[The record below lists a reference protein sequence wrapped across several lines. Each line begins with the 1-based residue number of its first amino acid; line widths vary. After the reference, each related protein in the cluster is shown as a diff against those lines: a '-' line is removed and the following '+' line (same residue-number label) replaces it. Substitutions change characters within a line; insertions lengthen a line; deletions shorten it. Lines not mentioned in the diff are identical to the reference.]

1 MNNIEN
7 RIVEMK
13 FDNAQFES
21 AVAKTMDTLDKFKE
35 KLNFEGA
42 GKGMD
47 QLGRA
52 TGNYQYTLNDIG
64 QSLDL
69 LNGRF
74 STMGTIGRRV
84 LENLTDSAYNFAKN
98 GIGKMVSSVTQGGLS
113 RAMNL
118 EQAKFQM
125 QGIFKDAQKV
135 YDVIYNDI
143 LPELQGTPY
152 SLDQA
157 AVVIGQLGAS
167 GIQASEDVRQA
178 TRAIAGLSAMSGRG
192 FDEVGRI
199 FSKVAGQG
207 NMMGG
212 ELQQLST
219 YGINAAANIADYFQ
233 RVADGSANATDEVK
247 GHVADIMDAYGSLD
261 EGTIREAASKRMIF
275 YEDMASAMDD
285 LYGAHAKK
293 STEMYTGALEDLK
306 AALARIGAEPAA
318 VGLEF
323 LRNAF
328 NALVP
333 AVDAVNAVLKPFTN
347 ATKDVVEGANG
358 EATFGG
364 QMYGKLA
371 KEVQGLGIQFANLF
385 VRMDENGKITRWTA
399 EGVEKYKQ
407 KIKDAG
413 DAAEDWQKAYAKYIS
428 EGDGIMNPQMWRI
441 LTAST
446 QSFVNILKAVRNVV
460 QPVAKGIAAAFP
472 RITLTSI
479 AKMAEAVRD
488 FTSRLILSGDN
499 MERLKWITQ
508 GVFTPIGLMFR
519 ALVGIVKAFI
529 KALGIV
535 YDTVKPLLTAI
546 LSFASSLGQVMAG
559 FGNFV
564 IDLVGTGAS
573 LGKFIASLIIGIA
586 QFFRLDKALALIQ
599 KGFLKLSDI
608 FDVAGGKI
616 GDLIGNA
623 VPKVKS
629 FISALGELTHA
640 REIAGYI
647 KILFDNI
654 RSSISKALHISEIAA
669 AVRTFINSFKE
680 LSATDGLFG
689 KVIENLRNFIKFL
702 TDLIPFEAIVSGIS
716 GAFDRLATSIGRFT
730 KKPAGALKQFF
741 LDRAADIKEFIKNL
755 DQGNAFQ
762 VLAKSMIKPYATI
775 KTWMTNLKVIL
786 IPLIQNLISYIPQLF
801 GFVTFGDMMAAVGN
815 KIKSTVKE
823 FAKFIG
829 ILGELTKTQSEK
841 KLASMRKSLQMF
853 FGTNLADK
861 IIAMRDA
868 LSSAGDGFAEKLVA
882 FGQSIGETL
891 RNLDEKSIRKF
902 ISTLALLAMAWK
914 YVGVL
919 KSTKMALDGYAQ
931 VFNGFGKLLAN
942 IQSGFGITAI
952 NGAIAKSIRL
962 IGLASAL
969 VLFASAV
976 YILSKMDW
984 QQILL
989 GSAVILGAL
998 FAFWS
1003 ILKVLEKLDEDK
1015 EGAKKIFNLSLSIA
1029 AIGAGVLMMA
1039 TAVKQVASVWD
1050 SSDPERMVAAVISIL
1065 AIMAAFAGVA
1075 RVLSGLDG
1083 SAKALGKASFALIG
1097 IAQGMKGMA
1106 EAFAAFGQLD
1116 TKSFEQG
1123 IEAVV
1128 LLMGLF
1134 SLFALSVRAGAK
1146 VFSASAGLMAIAAAM
1161 LVMQKAMAKFGD
1173 MDPKAIEQ
1181 GGKVMGTIIVALI
1194 GFALVAGAAEK
1205 SILAAGVGMIA
1216 IGAAIAII
1224 GEAINRIGGLDPGV
1238 FERGSAAIVAML
1250 GAFILFAKFAGGK
1263 NTAVSAASILMLAA
1277 GIHLLVGAMNEL
1289 SGIKLFDQL
1298 LPGMV
1303 KLIALSA
1310 GFAASIAILKLAIE
1324 SLDLEDAANIALVG
1338 GGLFLLANAIGTLA
1352 AVPITALAIAIIG
1365 LAAALV
1371 VVGLAMGLFSSISPA
1386 LLAVG
1391 AAFALLGVAA
1401 LFVGAGLLFLTMA
1414 LTALVPLLLSLS
1426 TVDMGV
1432 LTQGLQ
1438 VIKTVADGLA
1448 DAFISLAKGVVVFGL
1463 ACLAAGIGLMSIG
1476 AGLLLIGLGA
1486 TLASLGVALFAG
1498 ALALLAI
1505 TIQKFFGGGLLEI
1518 ISGGFESFA
1527 SGFTGLFGKLWDKI
1541 VGTSGTKSKE
1551 TRKAIDDGLA
1561 EGSSSTEIQE
1571 SIEKGPKDALDDLN
1585 TWGPTGFKTAGE
1597 DLTEYMNQ
1605 GFTGG
1610 GNPLDMTTFKET
1622 FGKDLKDINTT
1633 GYTGALGTMQNM
1645 AKGTNKGR
1653 TFTDASTDRVRN
1665 SIQNKLN
1672 SINGFA
1678 PGRSIPLGVASGENS
1693 GLGSVRSATS
1703 NVESAA
1709 RPSSQY
1715 SSGYSV
1721 GSGVC
1726 DGIVAGIKSGIGI
1739 VAQIAWEAGD
1749 TAAKKAKQGANV
1761 NSPSKKT
1768 IPVGEAI
1775 CEGIVVGI
1783 QRTYGLVK
1791 TAAYNLGDNATRYV
1805 TDAMSTIASAFDADM
1820 DFTPTIT
1827 PVVDLT
1833 NVRQGVDGINTM
1845 FDDTFGLST
1854 PYSSF
1859 NAAQLAARSM
1869 NQTSDGEFDAITK
1882 LAKEIGAMNETMNA
1896 RQMVNNIN
1904 IEGSEDPNAF
1914 ADALTRRFKLNVRTM

>member
-21 AVAKTMDTLDKFKE
+21 AVAKTMDTLDRFKE

-98 GIGKMVSSVTQGGLS
+98 GIGNMLSGITQGGLS

-118 EQAKFQM
+118 EQARFQM
-125 QGIFKDAQKV
+125 QGIYKDANKV
-135 YDVIYNDI
+135 KSVIYDVI

-167 GIQASEDVRQA
+167 GLQSSEQIREA
-178 TRAIAGLSAMSGRG
+178 TRAIAGLAAMSGRG

-207 NMMGG
+207 AMMGG

-219 YGINAAANIADYFQ
+219 YGINAAADLAKYFKG
-233 RVADGSANATDEVK
+233 VMDGSYEASEEVLEDIDNILAAT
-247 GHVADIMDAYGSLD
+247 GGLLD
-261 EGTIREAASKRMIF
+261 EASIRDVAKSRLIK
-275 YEDMASAMDD
+275 YQDMAAAMDT
-285 LYGAHAKK
+285 LYGEHAKK

-358 EATFGG
+358 EAIFGG

-371 KEVQGLGIQFANLF
+371 EEVQGLGIQFANLF

-413 DAAEDWQKAYAKYIS
+413 DAAEDWQKAYAKYIA

-472 RITLTSI
+472 RITLESI

-535 YDTVKPLLTAI
+535 FDTIKPVLTAI
-546 LSFASSLGQVMAG
+546 LSFAASLGHVMAS
-559 FGNFV
+559 FGDFV

-608 FDVAGGKI
+608 FDIAGGKI
-616 GDLIGNA
+616 GDLIGDA

-647 KILFDNI
+647 KTLFDNI
-654 RSSISKALHISEIAA
+654 RGSISKALHISEIAA
-669 AVRTFINSFKE
+669 AIRTFINSFKE

-689 KVIENLRNFIKFL
+689 KVVENLRNFIKFL
-702 TDLIPFEAIVSGIS
+702 TDLIPFETIVSGIS
-716 GAFDRLATSIGRFT
+716 SAFDRLATSIGRFT
-730 KKPAGALKQFF
+730 KKPAGALKRFF

-786 IPLIQNLISYIPQLF
+786 IPLIQNLISYIPKLF
-801 GFVTFGDMMAAVGN
+801 GFVTFGEMMAAVGN
-815 KIKSTVKE
+815 RIKNTVKE

-841 KLASMRKSLQMF
+841 KLASMRKSLQAF

-861 IIAMRDA
+861 IISLSNA
-868 LSSAGDGFAEKLVA
+868 LSSAGNGFAEKLVA

-902 ISTLALLAMAWK
+902 IATLALLAMAWK

-931 VFNGFGKLLAN
+931 VFNGFGKLLDN
-942 IQSGFGITAI
+942 IQSGFGISAI

-984 QQILL
+984 QEVLL
-989 GSAVILGAL
+989 GSAVMLGAL

-1003 ILKVLEKLDEDK
+1003 ILKILGNMDENK
-1015 EGAKKIFNLSLSIA
+1015 EGAKKVFNLSLSIA

-1039 TAVKQVASVWD
+1039 MAVKQVAEVIKSTD
-1050 SSDPERMVAAVISIL
+1050 SGAALQAVLSIV

-1075 RVLSGLDG
+1075 SILSGLDG
-1083 SAKALGKASFALIG
+1083 SAKSLGKASFALIG

-1106 EAFAAFGQLD
+1106 EAFAAFGALD
-1116 TKSFEQG
+1116 TKSFKAG

-1128 LLMGLF
+1128 LIIGLF
-1134 SLFALSVRAGAK
+1134 SLFALSVKAGAK
-1146 VFSASAGLMAIAAAM
+1146 VFSASAGLMVIAAAM

-1173 MDPKAIEQ
+1173 MDPSAIER

-1303 KLIALSA
+1303 KLIVLSA

-1414 LTALVPLLLSLS
+1414 LTALVPLLLTLS

-1541 VGTSGTKSKE
+1541 VGTSGTKSRE

-1561 EGSSSTEIQE
+1561 DGTNPAEIQE
-1571 SIEKGPKDALDDLN
+1571 SIEKGPKDALDNLN

-1610 GNPLDMTTFKET
+1610 GNPLDMTSFKET
-1622 FGKDLKDINTT
+1622 FGQDLKDINAT

-1645 AKGTNKGR
+1645 AKGTNKGK
-1653 TFTDASTDRVRN
+1653 TFTDASTEKVRK
-1665 SIQNKLN
+1665 SIQNKLG
-1672 SINGFA
+1672 SIDGYS
-1678 PGRSIPLGVASGENS
+1678 PGLSTSMGVASGENS
-1693 GLGSVRSATS
+1693 GLGAIYSATS
-1703 NVESAA
+1703 NVEAAA
-1709 RPSSQY
+1709 RPSSQWD
-1715 SSGYSV
+1715 SGYSV

-1726 DGIVAGIKSGIGI
+1726 SGIVSGIQAGISTVVAVAQAAGASAAAAAKSG
-1739 VAQIAWEAGD
+1739 
-1749 TAAKKAKQGANV
+1749 AAV

-1783 QRTYGLVK
+1783 QNTVGLVK
-1791 TAAYNLGDNATRYV
+1791 GAAYNLGDNATRYV

-1827 PVVDLT
+1827 PVVDLS
-1833 NVRQGVDGINTM
+1833 NVRQGVDGINGM
-1845 FDDTFGLST
+1845 FSDSFGLTT
-1854 PYSSF
+1854 PYTSF
-1859 NAAQLAARSM
+1859 FAAQMAAMSM
-1869 NQTSDGEFDAITK
+1869 NSSDGEYDAITK

-1896 RQMVNNIN
+1896 RQMVNNIQ
-1904 IEGSEDPNAF
+1904 IDGAEDPNAF
-1914 ADALTRRFKLNVRTM
+1914 ADALTRRFKLNARTM